1 MSMATVSSDPA
12 TAGFVPGAEAAE
24 IVARGGESLV
34 PSQALEM
41 FHEGMG
47 YLNGGELRLAISSF
61 EQALAAAPDFA
72 DGHVALGVAYAVDYR
87 VYPAIDHLQR
97 ATSLA
102 PGNFSAHFKLGQL
115 YFKLRVAQKGYAEMA
130 RALDCCTSL
139 EQKRMVAQLIREE
152 KQREKNAYARPWWN
166 KPFSSIAVAM
176 GAGVTLALLVA
187 LLLYVH

>member
-1 MSMATVSSDPA
+1 MATVSSDPVRA
-12 TAGFVPGAEAAE
+12 EAVPGVEAAQMVE
-24 IVARGGESLV
+24 RGGETLV
-34 PSQALEM
+34 PSKALEV

-47 YLNGGELRLAISSF
+47 YLNCGELSLAISSF
-61 EQALAAAPDFA
+61 EQAVATAPDFA

-87 VYPAIDHLQR
+87 VYPAIDHLEH

-152 KQREKNAYARPWWN
+152 KQREKNGYTRPWWN
-166 KPFSSIAVAM
+166 KPFSRLTVVM
-176 GAGVTLALLVA
+176 GAGLTLTLLVA